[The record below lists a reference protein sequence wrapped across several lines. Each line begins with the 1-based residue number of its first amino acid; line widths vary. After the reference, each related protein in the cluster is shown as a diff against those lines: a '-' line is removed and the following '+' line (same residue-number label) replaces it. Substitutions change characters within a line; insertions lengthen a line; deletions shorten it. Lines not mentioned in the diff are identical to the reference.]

1 MRIGAAA
8 LKAGVG
14 SFALLWA
21 TLAIAA
27 TGAGTS
33 SGMPATS
40 VTPASSQVPSIQI
53 LGNQTGLAGTC
64 GGAAFDVNTFINIGT
79 QASADVRLSTP
90 GVGVIEEFTDETGKN
105 IGPYNAQ
112 YPSFHIPT
120 FGGGLAPNTRITL
133 TIATYSGPALTG
145 AITFTSSITFD
156 CTTGLIKIDPAAA
169 ANNVK
174 VFLSLW
180 GSHPDTLYRAILF
193 SVAISTN
200 GSNEVDHLGQSV
212 INQYA
217 AGGDL
222 YIWQQSPSSLQYGLV
237 SGQVYS
243 DLTAGGYVALRP
255 PRGR

>member
-1 MRIGAAA
+1 LRIGAAA

-14 SFALLWA
+14 SFAVLWA

-33 SGMPATS
+33 SAMPAKS
-40 VTPASSQVPSIQI
+40 VTPASSQIPSIQI

-79 QASADVRLSTP
+79 QASAEVRLSIP
-90 GVGVIEEFTDETGKN
+90 GVGVIEQFVDETGKN

-120 FGGGLAPNTRITL
+120 FGGGLAPNTLITL

-174 VFLSLW
+174 VFVGLW

-193 SVAISTN
+193 SVAISMN

-212 INQYA
+212 INQYS

-222 YIWQQSPSSLQYGLV
+222 YIWQQSPSSLQYELV
-237 SGQVYS
+237 SGQVHS